1 MQKNRL
7 FYAVNSAKRWNKI
20 TVLKGAYT
28 IVAST
33 NGNSLLSPFVNPGLA
48 TGGTGDVLAGTIAG
62 FLAQGLGLENGA
74 AVGVYIH
81 GSAGEIV
88 KKSLGD
94 TGMLAS
100 DLLPALPLAIKHL
113 KSF

>member
-1 MQKNRL
+1 M
-7 FYAVNSAKRWNKI
+7 
-20 TVLKGAYT
+20 
-28 IVAST
+28 
-33 NGNSLLSPFVNPGLA
+33 SPFVNPGLA